1 MEETNDTIRTI
12 ISSHIEASSLDSKLD
27 QVANLVAN
35 RKSKS
40 LANDNTYQL
49 ASVDP
54 VPLNTQET
62 SIKIRSPSLLMDLN
76 SSKASSWACVPHNG
90 LFFQL
95 RCHHRM
101 FSKKQTMRR

>member
-40 LANDNTYQL
+40 LANDNTY
-49 ASVDP
+49 
-54 VPLNTQET
+54 
-62 SIKIRSPSLLMDLN
+62 
-76 SSKASSWACVPHNG
+76 
-90 LFFQL
+90 
-95 RCHHRM
+95 
-101 FSKKQTMRR
+101 